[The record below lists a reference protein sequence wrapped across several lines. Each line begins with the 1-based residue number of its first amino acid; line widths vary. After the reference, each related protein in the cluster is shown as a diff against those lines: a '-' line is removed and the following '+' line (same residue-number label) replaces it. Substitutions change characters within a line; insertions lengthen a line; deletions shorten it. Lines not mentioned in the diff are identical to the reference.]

1 MTFNTELT
9 QADAQWVLEHVVP
22 KAGYR
27 IDASTLGMWRD
38 ASNKVFVEKVG
49 IPGCSCEYIA
59 TMKVWQSR
67 IDQYK
72 SQIEA
77 IAYPPVVTEPSEI
90 IVEAVTEMQA
100 LPNEIRV
107 KTKKKVAK

>member
-1 MTFNTELT
+1 MTFNQNLN

-27 IDASTLGMWRD
+27 IDHSTLAMWRD
-38 ASNKVFVEKVG
+38 ACNKVFVEQVG
-49 IPGCSCEYIA
+49 LPGCSCEYIQ

-77 IAYPPVVTEPSEI
+77 IAYPPVVEEI
-90 IVEAVTEMQA
+90 
-100 LPNEIRV
+100 